1 MNIKTHNLSRLKEL
15 VSALGNKIKD
25 TSAIEAKKDVGENTS
40 DKNDRM
46 SLSLIRLTAFLAGI
60 AYIAHDILKSV
71 NKIDE
76 AVNED
81 LDDKKYLESL
91 SYLEKVIPL
100 CKKSQKYNQLAIA
113 YARKG
118 IILTKTGRT
127 EEGSEYIKKACA
139 ILHAIEDTKLLS
151 ELEKELSHYLNME
164 SENPL
169 QLDMLLQE

>member
-1 MNIKTHNLSRLKEL
+1 MKCEL
-15 VSALGNKIKD
+15 YWTVSPSSTG
-25 TSAIEAKKDVGENTS
+25 S
-40 DKNDRM
+40 
-46 SLSLIRLTAFLAGI
+46 FLVMI
-60 AYIAHDILKSV
+60 
-71 NKIDE
+71 
-76 AVNED
+76 
-81 LDDKKYLESL
+81 DDKKYLEAL